1 MVSTRTRPRLTG
13 RQRTARALIF
23 ISLSLSVAV
32 SLTSLARAQA
42 PLSPP
47 MAKKVPKT
55 TTLHGVTL
63 TDDYAWL
70 REKGTPE
77 VTAYLEAENAYAE
90 AGTAHTA
97 ALRETLYTELL
108 GRIKESDEDV
118 PVRDGA
124 YWYYTR
130 TEQGKAYPVFCR
142 RKGTQGTL
150 EAPEEVY
157 LDQNA

>member
-1 MVSTRTRPRLTG
+1 MVSTPTRPLHAVRQLVARTVLLT
-13 RQRTARALIF
+13 
-23 ISLSLSVAV
+23 SLGTSVAV
-32 SLTSLARAQA
+32 GVSGLASAQA
-42 PLSPP
+42 PPNPP

-63 TDDYAWL
+63 TDEYGWL

-77 VTAYLEAENAYAE
+77 VTAYLEAENAYTE

-97 ALRETLYTELL
+97 PLRETLYNELL

-118 PVRDGA
+118 PARDGE

-130 TEQGKAYPVFCR
+130 TEQGK
-142 RKGTQGTL
+142 
-150 EAPEEVY
+150 
-157 LDQNA
+157 

>member
-1 MVSTRTRPRLTG
+1 MVSTRTRPRLTR

-23 ISLSLSVAV
+23 ISLSLSAAV
-32 SLTSLARAQA
+32 GLSSPGKAQA
-42 PLSPP
+42 PPHPP

-55 TTLHGVTL
+55 TTLHGTTL

-77 VTAYLEAENAYAE
+77 VTAYLEAENAYTE

-97 ALRETLYTELL
+97 PLRETLYTELL

-118 PVRDGA
+118 PARDGE
-124 YWYYTR
+124 YWYYKR

-142 RKGTQGTL
+142 KKGTL

-157 LDQNA
+157 L